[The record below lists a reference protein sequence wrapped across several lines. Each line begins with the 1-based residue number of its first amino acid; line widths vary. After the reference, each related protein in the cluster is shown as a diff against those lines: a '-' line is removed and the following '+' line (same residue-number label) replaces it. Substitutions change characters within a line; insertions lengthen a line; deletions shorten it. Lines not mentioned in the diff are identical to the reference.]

1 MTFIHTAF
9 MLTALMRDVGKPS
22 EDREFLERYD
32 PDAFDRPSVT
42 VDVVL
47 LAPDAGDLLT
57 VLARRH
63 EPPHRGQWALPGG
76 FVHMDESLDDAA
88 ARVLAEK
95 AGYRGI
101 FLEQLYT
108 FGEPKRDPR
117 MRIISVG
124 YYALVPAAE
133 LSTISED
140 VQLARIR
147 VPWEGETGG
156 PVMLEGSSGSQLSL
170 AFDHDQI
177 VGMAVKRVRGK
188 LNYTPIGFELLPDS
202 FTMTELQRVHET
214 VLGAR
219 VNPDSFRRR
228 MLASGLLEPTGQV
241 RKGVGHRNPV
251 LYRRSKS
258 TKE

>member
-1 MTFIHTAF
+1 MHPAF
-9 MLTALMRDVGKPS
+9 MLSALMHNASKLSD
-22 EDREFLERYD
+22 DREFLENYD
-32 PDAFDRPSVT
+32 PAAFDRPSVT

-57 VLARRH
+57 VVARRH

-133 LSTISED
+133 LSTTSED
-140 VQLARIR
+140 VQLAHIR

-156 PVMLEGSSGSQLSL
+156 PVMLDGPNGSRLSL

-177 VGMAVKRVRGK
+177 VGMAVKRIRGK
-188 LNYTPIGFELLPDS
+188 LNYTPIGFELLPET

-214 VLGAR
+214 VLGNR

-228 MLASGLLEPTGQV
+228 MLASGLLEPTGAT
-241 RKGVGHRNPV
+241 RKGTGHRNPL
-251 LYRRSKS
+251 LYRRAKS
-258 TKE
+258 AKE